1 MQILTDILTFYK
13 YPSTVVGGPNSIESS
28 MKAARAALMLIPIL
42 GVHFIL
48 LPMRPA
54 AGSTLEPIYLITAA
68 IASSYQVHIAFYE
81 VLYCMYVQSCTSR
94 LLDYDNKSCPCL

>member
-1 MQILTDILTFYK
+1 M
-13 YPSTVVGGPNSIESS
+13 VGGPNSIESS

-54 AGSTLEPIYLITAA
+54 SGSALENIYLIASA
-68 IASSYQVHIAFYE
+68 IASSYQVQTIFFILRIPTIFYSIKETDHIPIKWIVSYKRAN
-81 VLYCMYVQSCTSR
+81 
-94 LLDYDNKSCPCL
+94 NK

>member
-1 MQILTDILTFYK
+1 
-13 YPSTVVGGPNSIESS
+13 VVGGPNSIESS
-28 MKAARAALMLIPIL
+28 MKAARAALMLVPIL

-68 IASSYQVHIAFYE
+68 IASSYQVHIAFYG
-81 VLYCMYVQSCTSR
+81 VSLMYVSPEWYFLII
-94 LLDYDNKSCPCL
+94 LLR